1 MSLQPIEPLAPAVE
15 ATSRNSRWPRFRSLL
30 AFGRAPA
37 GLSTLFVQ
45 KDSAWAWEPP
55 RSRHDTPVAP
65 VRYDSVN
72 DWIARHEGRRV
83 RLLLSGGLQHHLV
96 LRDDALPLHDEAA
109 LVAYARHQFV
119 HFHGSAA
126 EHWPLAVW
134 ADKRKRGA
142 CALHGL
148 DLPALTEQA
157 RRRGVRVA
165 TVLPWWAC
173 ALGAATRCDAT
184 LAQVER
190 AGLLLVEGHLLTC
203 LSIERGAV
211 VDLELRHM
219 DEATLAA
226 ARVAASEWHEEHFDA
241 RATVLLAGYGLTAVD
256 IPLPASSSLRV
267 LGALSSLAAAHP
279 PFEWVHP

>member
-1 MSLQPIEPLAPAVE
+1 MSLQPIDPQAPGAN
-15 ATSRNSRWPRFRSLL
+15 AKSRISRWPRLRSLL

-45 KDSAWAWEPP
+45 KDGAWAWEPP
-55 RSRHDTPVAP
+55 RSRHDSLVAP
-65 VRYDSVN
+65 VRYASVS
-72 DWIARHEGRRV
+72 DWIASHEGHRARV
-83 RLLLSGGLQHHLV
+83 LLSAGLQHQLV

-157 RRRGVRVA
+157 RRRGVRIA

-226 ARVAASEWHEEHFDA
+226 ARAAATEWHEEHFDA

-256 IPLPASSSLRV
+256 TPLPASSSLRV
-267 LGALSSLAAAHP
+267 LGALNSLAAAHP